1 MLEMSFFRMQDAIP
15 YILNSIR
22 HQVSPYRQCHE
33 KGAGSGRTPWEES
46 PPHKLIHVDRPVQ
59 NNDQFWRAGNG
70 FSISIQSPIIT
81 FSMTDKLFWLSVFLF
96 QTNYLIFVYIYTVYI
111 CIHIS
116 QTLHRPWHET
126 FRFIDDWLLQTS
138 VPWNT
143 FQPWLEESISP
154 VLIRFGDG
162 LTCWQNAFDT
172 LVEFVPNRRIQV
184 LNRHGES
191 GNWDKWWNWY
201 MVRYWGIS
209 HSLKNMDSIWVW

>member
-1 MLEMSFFRMQDAIP
+1 M
-15 YILNSIR
+15 
-22 HQVSPYRQCHE
+22 
-33 KGAGSGRTPWEES
+33 PWKRNRLRS
-46 PPHKLIHVDRPVQ
+46 YKLIHVDRPVQ
-59 NNDQFWRAGNG
+59 NKDQFWRAGNG

-96 QTNYLIFVYIYTVYI
+96 QTNYLIFVYIYIY
-111 CIHIS
+111 CIYLYTYFSNSS
-116 QTLHRPWHET
+116 QTLTWD

-184 LNRHGES
+184 PHRHGES
-191 GNWDKWWNWY
+191 RNWDKWWNWY
-201 MVRYWGIS
+201 MVRYWGVS
-209 HSLKNMDSIWVW
+209 HSSKNMDSIWVW